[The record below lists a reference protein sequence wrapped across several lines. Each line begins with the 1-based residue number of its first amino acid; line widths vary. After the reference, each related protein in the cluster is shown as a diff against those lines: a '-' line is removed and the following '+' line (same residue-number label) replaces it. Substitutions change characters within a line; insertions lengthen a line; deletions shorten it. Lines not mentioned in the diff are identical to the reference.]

1 MTMIL
6 LSSCT
11 CTLQVYLVTGGST
24 NNTFTGFLSSTELL
38 TRGQA
43 QWVEAAPLP
52 GPVISAL
59 GGVSINN
66 LVFVT
71 GKENPL

>member
-1 MTMIL
+1 M
-6 LSSCT
+6 
-11 CTLQVYLVTGGST
+11 YLVTGGST

-59 GGVSINN
+59 SGVSINN

-71 GKENPL
+71 GTENPL

>member
-1 MTMIL
+1 MFLI
-6 LSSCT
+6 SPCA

-59 GGVSINN
+59 SGVSINN
-66 LVFVT
+66 VVFVT
-71 GKENPL
+71 GI

>member
-1 MTMIL
+1 M
-6 LSSCT
+6 
-11 CTLQVYLVTGGST
+11 TGGST

-66 LVFVT
+66 VVFVT
-71 GKENPL
+71 GI